1 MSRAQIPKTYDHHA
15 VEVRWYEEWERR
27 GAFEAD
33 PDPDKEPYC
42 IVIPPSNVTGALH
55 MGHAL
60 NGAIQDTLIRR
71 ARMKGY
77 ETLWLP
83 GVDHAS
89 IAVQN
94 VVERK
99 IMREVGKSRWDLGRE
114 AFVERC
120 REFALKTR
128 EQILGQYKRLGAS
141 LDWRR
146 LRYTMDEEY
155 IDAVL
160 TAFIRLYN

>member
-1 MSRAQIPKTYDHHA
+1 MSSTQIPKTYDHRA
-15 VEVRWYEEWERR
+15 VEGRWYTEWERR
-27 GAFEAD
+27 GVFEAD
-33 PDPDKEPYC
+33 PNPDKEPYC

-94 VVERK
+94 VVER
-99 IMREVGKSRWDLGRE
+99 
-114 AFVERC
+114 
-120 REFALKTR
+120 
-128 EQILGQYKRLGAS
+128 
-141 LDWRR
+141 
-146 LRYTMDEEY
+146 
-155 IDAVL
+155 
-160 TAFIRLYN
+160 